1 MENKIKIIHVTSE
14 CVPYAKV
21 GGLGDVVPAL
31 SKALVNHG
39 NEVYIF
45 LPRYG
50 IIDTNKLTLIK
61 ENIPMNFSG
70 ENLSFN
76 LYQHIIN
83 EGVKVLFI
91 DYGPLY
97 DRKGIYGVNSE
108 TFSDNGIRYLFF
120 AKATIE
126 SCLFL
131 NLIPDIFHC
140 HDWQA
145 SFIPIYLRT
154 LYSNNEKLKSIPVLL
169 TIHNLSFQ
177 GLFSPE
183 EIWKHIG
190 LDYNSFFHMEGLEF
204 YGRVNFL
211 KGGIIFSDIITT
223 VSPTYSK
230 EIQEAE
236 QGCALEGLLKKRNQD
251 LYGVLNG
258 VDYEIWNPEID
269 TLIPYHY
276 SADDLSGKIECKR
289 ELMKQCGFSGDETNP
304 IIGIIT
310 RLTPQKGMD
319 LIIEALDTLKDVSLY
334 LVILGT
340 GLAEYENQLQEWSK
354 KFPHKICTQI
364 EFNEELAHLIEAGS
378 DMFLMPSKYEP
389 CGLNQ
394 MYSLRY
400 GTIPIVRNTG
410 GLADTVVDFVSDPK
424 NATGFKF
431 NDYSSLALLSA
442 IDLSISTF
450 WHKNIWK
457 DMMIRAMR
465 QDFSWKKAAETY
477 LNLYLKA
484 ISTKRS

>member
-1 MENKIKIIHVTSE
+1 MESKMKIIHITSE
-14 CVPYAKV
+14 SVPYAKT

-31 SKALVNHG
+31 SKALINHG

-50 IIDTNKLTLIK
+50 IIDTDKLTLIK
-61 ENIPMNFSG
+61 ENISMNFSR
-70 ENLSFN
+70 ENVSFN
-76 LYQHIIN
+76 LYQDLTY

-91 DYGPLY
+91 DYGSLY
-97 DRKGIYGVNSE
+97 DRKGIYGINAE
-108 TFSDNGIRYLFF
+108 TFPDNGVRYLFL

-126 SCLFL
+126 SCLAL

-145 SFIPIYLRT
+145 SFVPIYLRT
-154 LYSNNEKLKSIPVLL
+154 IYSSNEKLRSIPVLL

-177 GLFSPE
+177 GLFSPD
-183 EIWKHIG
+183 EIWKYIE
-190 LDYNSFFHMEGLEF
+190 LNYNSFFHMEGLEF

-211 KGGIIFSDIITT
+211 KGGIIYSDIITT

-236 QGCALEGLLKKRNQD
+236 QGCGLEGLLKKRNQY

-269 TLIPYHY
+269 PFIPYHY
-276 SADDLSGKIECKR
+276 SLDDLSGKIKCKR
-289 ELMKQCGFSGDETNP
+289 ELMKACGFSGDENNP

-319 LIIEALDTLKDVSLY
+319 LIIEALETLKGVSFY

-340 GLAEYENQLQEWSK
+340 GLAEYENKLQSWSK
-354 KFPHKICTQI
+354 KFPNKICTRI
-364 EFNEELAHLIEAGS
+364 EFNEELAHLIESGS

-410 GLADTVVDFVSDPK
+410 GLADTVVDFVADPK

-431 NDYSSLALLSA
+431 NDYSSLALLGT
-442 IDLSISTF
+442 IDLSISIF

-457 DMMIRAMR
+457 EIMLRAMK

-477 LNLYLKA
+477 LNLYSKA
-484 ISTKRS
+484 ISMKRS